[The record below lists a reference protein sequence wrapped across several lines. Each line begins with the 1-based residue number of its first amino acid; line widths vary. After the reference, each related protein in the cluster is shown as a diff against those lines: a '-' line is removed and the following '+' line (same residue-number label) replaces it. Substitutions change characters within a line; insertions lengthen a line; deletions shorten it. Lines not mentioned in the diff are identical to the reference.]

1 MVRVLLV
8 EDDDAIAEPLARALR
23 REGYAVELATSGQ
36 EALDRARRDTDV
48 VVLDL
53 GLPDIDGLEVCRRL
67 RASGSRVPV
76 LMLTSRTAELD
87 AVVGLDAGADDYVPK
102 PFRLGE
108 LLARLRALLRRTAEV
123 GDASD
128 TGGLK
133 LDLSTREVSVDGR
146 PVPLSVK
153 EFDVLHALVARR
165 GAVVNRAD
173 LVREVWKTEWV
184 GSTKTLDMHVSSLRR
199 KLGDEVAAPRY
210 VVTVR
215 GIGYRFGES

>member
-153 EFDVLHALVARR
+153 EFDVLAALVARR

-210 VVTVR
+210 VVT
-215 GIGYRFGES
+215 

>member
-36 EALDRARRDTDV
+36 GALARARQDTDV

-67 RASGSRVPV
+67 RASGSGVPV
-76 LMLTSRTAELD
+76 LMLTSRTGELD

-108 LLARLRALLRRTAEV
+108 LLARLRALLRRTGAV

-128 TGGLK
+128 TGLK

-146 PVPLSVK
+146 PVSLSVK
-153 EFDVLHALVARR
+153 EFDVLTALMARR

-173 LVREVWKTEWV
+173 LVREVWETDWV